1 MASKYRI
8 KETAKGYGVF
18 YLKNYG
24 NGCGYE
30 DTGRRF
36 TTKDDAQAYIEA
48 EREAA
53 KHEKK

>member
-53 KHEKK
+53 KDEKK